1 MFNDQASTTVQ
12 FQYCEHNYSIL
23 PIFFKTS
30 SIKSPVYRGYLN
42 TKNTV

>member
-1 MFNDQASTTVQ
+1 MTKLQLPCTVQ

-30 SIKSPVYRGYLN
+30 SIKSSVYKGYLN
-42 TKNTV
+42 TKNSV